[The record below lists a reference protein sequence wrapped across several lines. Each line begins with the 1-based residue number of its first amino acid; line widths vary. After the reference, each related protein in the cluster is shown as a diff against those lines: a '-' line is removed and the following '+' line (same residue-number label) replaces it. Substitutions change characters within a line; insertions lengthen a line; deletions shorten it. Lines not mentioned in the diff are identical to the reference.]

1 MKIRNK
7 QYLIL
12 IIKIGVDEDDL
23 DLFAL
28 EDKIK
33 NGEILD
39 EIQEEQRKKIFK
51 THRKVCIS

>member
-1 MKIRNK
+1 M
-7 QYLIL
+7 
-12 IIKIGVDEDDL
+12 IIKIGGDEDDL

-51 THRKVCIS
+51 THRKVYNV